1 MDPESKRESC
11 GLIRYHKS
19 LENVITLGCPGA
31 DHQRQLAFLIGPHK
45 IPVIL
50 RQPTKIPTAG
60 FLRLLPQSP
69 GHPVLTV
76 LDAPQIPHSFQPSQ
90 RHNKIPKIA
99 HRLPLTPA
107 IKSLRLRLKAQQI
120 QKPRTTPH
128 PQPNDRR
135 SHRHRRNPH
144 VVQST
149 LRR

>member
-19 LENVITLGCPGA
+19 RENVITLGCLGA

-45 IPVIL
+45 IPIIL

-76 LDAPQIPHSFQPSQ
+76 LDAAQIPHSFQPSQ

-99 HRLPLTPA
+99 HRLPLTPP

-120 QKPRTTPH
+120 QKPRTTP
-128 PQPNDRR
+128 QPHNDRR